1 LKRRRHTLNESL
13 STLRIQKE
21 QADELIG
28 SLDHRIQS
36 ASDLLRLKVTGVGRL
51 DHVECP
57 TCHRDLDPVTFALTD
72 QSAES
77 ISTHI
82 EALKRDRDMMV
93 SNSRSI
99 EAGLRTARASML
111 NLDTLRPER
120 TMAGY
125 IPA

>member
-1 LKRRRHTLNESL
+1 
-13 STLRIQKE
+13 
-21 QADELIG
+21 
-28 SLDHRIQS
+28 
-36 ASDLLRLKVTGVGRL
+36 VTGVGRL

-77 ISTHI
+77 ISAHI
-82 EALKRDRDMMV
+82 DALKRDRDMMV

-111 NLDTLRPER
+111 NLDTELREAER
-120 TMAGY
+120 VLMSVTAACWRG
-125 IPA
+125 A